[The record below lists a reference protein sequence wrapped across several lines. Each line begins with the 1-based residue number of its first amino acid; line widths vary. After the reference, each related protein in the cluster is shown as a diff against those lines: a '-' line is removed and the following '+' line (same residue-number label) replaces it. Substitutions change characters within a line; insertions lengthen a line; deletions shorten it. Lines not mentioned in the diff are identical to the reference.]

1 MMICL
6 LVLMISVKIKNLGSR
21 QEENCQASEL
31 VSWIKQ
37 RLTEPD
43 GPLLA

>member
-1 MMICL
+1 VI
-6 LVLMISVKIKNLGSR
+6 IDAEFPSVKIKNLGSR